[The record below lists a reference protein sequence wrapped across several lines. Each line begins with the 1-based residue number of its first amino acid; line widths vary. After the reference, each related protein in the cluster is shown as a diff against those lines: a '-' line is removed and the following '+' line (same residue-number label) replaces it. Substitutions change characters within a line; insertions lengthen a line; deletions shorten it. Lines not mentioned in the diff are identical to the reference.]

1 MLSKKKLQTSRRPI
15 SNTQNQMF
23 WFFNIRTKADQMLK
37 DQQSIL
43 DSCSQKLQ
51 KLVDEQRHYNI
62 LVRDMRDEMKK
73 NELWHA
79 KMVELK
85 HQEN

>member
-1 MLSKKKLQTSRRPI
+1 
-15 SNTQNQMF
+15 
-23 WFFNIRTKADQMLK
+23 MLK